1 MLDDWRGNPVS
12 TSRDDTL
19 AAINRFSEQILSYGN
34 GAGAILG
41 AAEADPDCVLV
52 NTLAAAL
59 CLFLEDGR
67 SARNAE
73 PFLARAEAALA
84 AGASERE
91 RMLLAAVRSW
101 AARDTAQAQRIQEEI
116 ASAYPRDILSAKFG
130 QYHAFNRGDLAG
142 MLRIAEK
149 VFAGNA
155 DLAYMHGM
163 MAFGYEQTHRLEE
176 AEAAGRRAVEILPAE
191 PWAHHAVAH
200 VMETRGRVQEGI
212 AWMEGHAPS
221 WEGRNSFM
229 LTHNYWHLALFHM
242 DLDRHDAVLDLYD
255 RRVWGVFK
263 AYSQDQI
270 NAVSLLWRLELR
282 GVDVGERWEDVSR
295 HVARRGPE
303 HVEPFHDL
311 HYVYALARGGH
322 EAALKALLESMRA
335 NRVGTVWREVA
346 LPGAEGV
353 AAHAR
358 GDHAEA
364 FRLLHPLRGRWQEI
378 GGSHAQRDLFVQ
390 TWLDAALRAGEAARV
405 RPVLEGRVRERPG
418 IAVCRRWLERAA

>member
-1 MLDDWRGNPVS
+1 MLEDWRGNPVS
-12 TSRDDTL
+12 TSREDTL
-19 AAINRFSEQILSYGN
+19 AAIDRFSEQILSYGN

-41 AAEADPDCVLV
+41 AAETDPDGVLV

-59 CLFLEDGR
+59 CLFLEDGK
-67 SARNAE
+67 SARKAE
-73 PFLARAEAALA
+73 PFLARAEAGLA

-101 AARDTAQAQRIQEEI
+101 AARDTARAQQIQEEI

-149 VFAGNA
+149 VFASNT

-163 MAFGYEQTHRLEE
+163 MAFGYEQNHRLQE
-176 AEAAGRRAVEILPAE
+176 AEAAGRRAVEIMPAE

-200 VMETRGRVQEGI
+200 VMETQGRVQEGI
-212 AWMEGHAPS
+212 AWMESHAPS

-229 LTHNYWHLALFHM
+229 LTHNYWHLALFYM

-255 RRVWGVFK
+255 RCIWGVFK

-270 NAVSLLWRLELR
+270 NAASLLWRLELR
-282 GVDVGERWEDVSR
+282 GVDVGERWADVSQ

-303 HVEPFHDL
+303 HIEPFHDL

-322 EAALKALLESMRA
+322 DRELASLLQSMRSSRPA
-335 NRVGTVWREVA
+335 SPWRDVA

-353 AAHAR
+353 VAHAK
-358 GDHAEA
+358 GDHAAA
-364 FRLLHPLRGRWQEI
+364 FRLLDPLRERWQEI

-390 TWLDAALRAGEAARV
+390 TWLDAALRAGEGARV
-405 RPVLEGRVRERPG
+405 RPILEQRLRDRPE
-418 IAVCRRWLERAA
+418 IAVCRRWLARAD

>member
-1 MLDDWRGNPVS
+1 MLEDWRGNPVS
-12 TSRDDTL
+12 TSREDTL
-19 AAINRFSEQILSYGN
+19 AAIDRFSEQILSYGN

-41 AAEADPDCVLV
+41 AAEADPDGVLV

-59 CLFLEDGR
+59 CLFLEDGK

-73 PFLARAEAALA
+73 AFLTRAEAGLG

-101 AARDTAQAQRIQEEI
+101 AARDTARAQQIQEEI

-149 VFAGNA
+149 VFAANT

-163 MAFGYEQTHRLEE
+163 MAFGYEQNHRLQE
-176 AEAAGRRAVEILPAE
+176 AEAAGRRAVEIMPAE

-200 VMETRGRVQEGI
+200 VMETQGRVKEGI

-229 LTHNYWHLALFHM
+229 LTHNYWHLALFYM

-255 RRVWGVFK
+255 RRIWGVFK

-270 NAVSLLWRLELR
+270 NAASLLWRLELR
-282 GVDVGERWEDVSR
+282 GVDVGERWADVSQ

-322 EAALKALLESMRA
+322 DRELASLLQSMRA
-335 NRVGTVWREVA
+335 SRPASPWRDVA

-353 AAHAR
+353 VAHAK
-358 GDHAEA
+358 GDHAAA
-364 FRLLHPLRGRWQEI
+364 FRLLDPLRERWQEI
-378 GGSHAQRDLFVQ
+378 GGSHAQRDLFIQ
-390 TWLDAALRAGEAARV
+390 TWLDAALRAGEGARV
-405 RPVLEGRVRERPG
+405 RPVLEQRLRDRPE